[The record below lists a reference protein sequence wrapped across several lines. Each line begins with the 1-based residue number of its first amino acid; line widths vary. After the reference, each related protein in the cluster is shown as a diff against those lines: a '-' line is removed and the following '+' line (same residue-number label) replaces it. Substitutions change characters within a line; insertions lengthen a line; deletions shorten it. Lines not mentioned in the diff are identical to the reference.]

1 MRKLKGL
8 LVCLLAVGV
17 LAGCSSDDTPKKTV
31 CSGVLDGVDETFTLE
46 SEGDK
51 LVKWIEDAKMPLTIF
66 RITEEQYANDK
77 SILDLEFM
85 KESIMEEMLGAP
97 EMKGVS
103 IDLSVEGEN
112 LVINVVIDYTKV
124 DIDALVD
131 SGFVE
136 AGALATSYISYEKS
150 VESYEEQ
157 GLTCKE
163 K

>member
-1 MRKLKGL
+1 MKKLKGL

-17 LAGCSSDDTPKKTV
+17 LAGCSDDTPKKTV
-31 CSGVLDGVDETFTLE
+31 CSGLLDGVDESLTLE
-46 SEGDK
+46 AEGDK
-51 LVKWIEDAKMPLTIF
+51 LVKWTENATIPLSTYG
-66 RITEEQYANDK
+66 ITGEQYANDN
-77 SILDLEFM
+77 SLLDLEFL
-85 KESIMEEMLGAP
+85 KDTLMETLLGDT

-103 IDLSVEGEN
+103 VDLDVEGEN
-112 LVINVVIDYTKV
+112 LVLKLIIDYTKV

-136 AGALATSYISYEKS
+136 AGTFTTSYISYEES
-150 VESYEEQ
+150 VKAYKES